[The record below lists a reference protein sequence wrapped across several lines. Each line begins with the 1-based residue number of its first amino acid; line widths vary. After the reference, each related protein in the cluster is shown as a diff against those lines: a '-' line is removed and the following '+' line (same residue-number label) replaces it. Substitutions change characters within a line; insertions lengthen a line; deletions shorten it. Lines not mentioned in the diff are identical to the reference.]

1 MFVSYPICYKIPIA
15 VFWQK
20 IFYILLSFIKN
31 LFSNSI
37 WLILTCKLKLN
48 CRDFWRVTVMTSS
61 SRLHVIVEY
70 SFLFP
75 LVKNGENRPRSEKV
89 IVENK
94 VAPFSRTRCKTDE
107 DYSPRR
113 QWTMNMTYR
122 NIQYNQKKE
131 KNTIEIFNRMHSKRQ
146 LKLWFDVVTMN
157 VDTLWLIVYIVGAL
171 CGLMVIF
178 LIFAVF
184 YIVLTHHWVTVTQY
198 CFYC

>member
-1 MFVSYPICYKIPIA
+1 
-15 VFWQK
+15 
-20 IFYILLSFIKN
+20 
-31 LFSNSI
+31 
-37 WLILTCKLKLN
+37 
-48 CRDFWRVTVMTSS
+48 
-61 SRLHVIVEY
+61 
-70 SFLFP
+70 
-75 LVKNGENRPRSEKV
+75 
-89 IVENK
+89 
-94 VAPFSRTRCKTDE
+94 
-107 DYSPRR
+107 
-113 QWTMNMTYR
+113 MTYR